1 MVVRR
6 TNYIAPK
13 RMKETP
19 IKSLSDLAL
28 VFSYNARNRG
38 GANSELFKEGY
49 DESLHEN
56 TYQIRFCDL
65 ISVSLIILP
74 HAAPY
79 YFLRRSFI
87 SHF

>member
-13 RMKETP
+13 RMEETP

-28 VFSYNARNRG
+28 VFSYKARNR

-49 DESLHEN
+49 DEAM
-56 TYQIRFCDL
+56 YK
-65 ISVSLIILP
+65 ISCKS
-74 HAAPY
+74 
-79 YFLRRSFI
+79 
-87 SHF
+87 